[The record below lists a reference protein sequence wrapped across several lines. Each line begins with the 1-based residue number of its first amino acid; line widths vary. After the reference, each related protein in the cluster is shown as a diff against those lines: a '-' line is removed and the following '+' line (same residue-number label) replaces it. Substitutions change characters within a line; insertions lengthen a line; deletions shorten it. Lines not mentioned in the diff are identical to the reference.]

1 MLATCISTT
10 LERGGRVL
18 RGAGRA
24 AQVPRLNADISTG
37 PHRGTEQSQARTGL
51 VISLSSKRVSRESR
65 ESLFLIFLKFF
76 HAVEFLYKL
85 VIPGGAFFPTS
96 VIPGER

>member
-37 PHRGTEQSQARTGL
+37 PHRGTEQSHARTGL

-65 ESLFLIFLKFF
+65 ESLFLIFFSIFRSFVMAHPIISRLIRSFVRLSSF
-76 HAVEFLYKL
+76 
-85 VIPGGAFFPTS
+85 
-96 VIPGER
+96 